1 MATDLVLYNVVVRYP
16 HLAEP
21 WSGSQ
26 NIEPDYHSQL
36 IFPDDFAQWEA
47 VQAACQEAALAKFN
61 GQIPANMKLP
71 WLNKFLQPNVQAD
84 GPYQGKYY
92 MTASGKG
99 TKPGVVGPDG
109 QTIPDLQIKQ
119 LIFSG
124 CIVNAYVNFYGYTQG
139 PGVTAALQGVQLVN
153 NNVERIA
160 DAGRDVTQVF
170 KAIPGAPAPLTP
182 QPQAQPAP
190 VPGVAPTTPPW
201 G

>member
-1 MATDLVLYNVVVRYP
+1 MATQLVLYNVIARYP

-36 IFPDDFAQWEA
+36 IFPDDFAQWEE

-61 GQIPANMKLP
+61 GQIPPNMKLP
-71 WLNKFLQPNVQAD
+71 WLNKFLQPNLQSD

-109 QTIPDLQIKQ
+109 KTIPDLQIKQ
-119 LIFSG
+119 MIF
-124 CIVNAYVNFYGYTQG
+124 CV
-139 PGVTAALQGVQLVN
+139 LL
-153 NNVERIA
+153 
-160 DAGRDVTQVF
+160 
-170 KAIPGAPAPLTP
+170 
-182 QPQAQPAP
+182 
-190 VPGVAPTTPPW
+190 
-201 G
+201 